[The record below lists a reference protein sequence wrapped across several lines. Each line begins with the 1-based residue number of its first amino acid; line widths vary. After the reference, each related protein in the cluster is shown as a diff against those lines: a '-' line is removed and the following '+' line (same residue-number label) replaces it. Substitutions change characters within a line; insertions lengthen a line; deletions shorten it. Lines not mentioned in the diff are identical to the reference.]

1 MTAFAV
7 APPIRALIR
16 KELREYRHHRM
27 ILMTATVLPIV
38 FLILPIANLV
48 VFDPEKSIGGVNLA
62 VGQAMFCFFLSPV
75 IIPATMSAFSVI
87 GERDQG
93 ALEPLL
99 TLPLS
104 DAQFLAGKVL
114 AIVAPTVAASFV
126 IYLAYMSVVVAVAHG
141 PVRGAA
147 LDWTW
152 PLGFVLLA
160 PALALFSTL
169 TGMAFSARAKDIRVA
184 EHLSG
189 LVLLPA
195 MLPVMLVVTRTIE
208 PSVLTWTV
216 FFVAV
221 AALDFGIW
229 RLALRAFDRER
240 AISTA

>member
-7 APPIRALIR
+7 APPVRALIR

-27 ILMTATVLPIV
+27 IVMTATVLPIV

-75 IIPATMSAFSVI
+75 IIPATMSAFAVI

-93 ALEPLL
+93 TLEPLL
-99 TLPLS
+99 TLPLT

-114 AIVAPTVAASFV
+114 AIMAPTVAASFA
-126 IYLAYMSVVVAVAHG
+126 IYAAYMSVVFGTAHG
-141 PVRGAA
+141 PVRSAA

-152 PLGFVLLA
+152 PLGFVLLT

-208 PSVLTWTV
+208 PSVLTWGV
-216 FFVAV
+216 FFTTVL
-221 AALDFGIW
+221 ALDFGIW

>member
-1 MTAFAV
+1 MTAFTV
-7 APPIRALIR
+7 APPVRALIR

-38 FLILPIANLV
+38 FLLLPIANLAL
-48 VFDPEKSIGGVNLA
+48 FDPERSIGGVNLA
-62 VGQAMFCFFLSPV
+62 VGQAMFCFFLCPV
-75 IIPATMSAFSVI
+75 IIPATMSAFAVI
-87 GERDQG
+87 GERDQST
-93 ALEPLL
+93 LEPLL

-104 DAQFLAGKVL
+104 DRQFLAGKVL
-114 AIVAPTVAASFV
+114 AIVVPTTAASFA
-126 IYLAYMSVVVAVAHG
+126 IYAAYMSVVVAVAQE
-141 PVRGAA
+141 PVRSAA

-152 PLGFVLLA
+152 PFGFLLLA
-160 PALALFSTL
+160 PVLALFSTL
-169 TGMAFSARAKDIRVA
+169 TGMAFSARARDIRVA

-208 PSVLTWTV
+208 PSVLSWGA
-216 FFVAV
+216 FFAVV
-221 AALDFGIW
+221 AALDFAIW

>member
-7 APPIRALIR
+7 APPVRALIR

-27 ILMTATVLPIV
+27 IVMTATVLPIV
-38 FLILPIANLV
+38 FLILPIANLI

-93 ALEPLL
+93 TLEPLL
-99 TLPLS
+99 TLPLT

-114 AIVAPTVAASFV
+114 AIVAPTVAASFA
-126 IYLAYMSVVVAVAHG
+126 IYAAYMSVVVGTAHG
-141 PVRGAA
+141 PVRSAA

-152 PLGFVLLA
+152 PLGFMLLA

-208 PSVLTWTV
+208 PSVLTWVV
-216 FFVAV
+216 FFAAV
-221 AALDFGIW
+221 IALDFGIW

>member
-93 ALEPLL
+93 TLEPLL

-208 PSVLTWTV
+208 PGVLTWTV

-240 AISTA
+240 SISTA

>member
-1 MTAFAV
+1 MTSFAV
-7 APPIRALIR
+7 APPVRALIR

-27 ILMTATVLPIV
+27 IVLTATVLPIV
-38 FLILPIANLV
+38 FLILPIANLAL
-48 VFDPEKSIGGVNLA
+48 FDPENAIGGVNLA

-75 IIPATMSAFSVI
+75 IIPATMSAFAVI

-93 ALEPLL
+93 TLEPLL

-104 DAQFLAGKVL
+104 DAQFLLGKLL
-114 AIVAPTVAASFV
+114 AIVAPAIAASFA
-126 IYLAYMSVVVAVAHG
+126 IYAVYMAVVVAVAHG
-141 PVRGAA
+141 PVREAA

-152 PLGFVLLA
+152 PLGFLLVA
-160 PALALFSTL
+160 PALATFSTL

-208 PSVLTWTV
+208 PSVVTWLV
-216 FFVAV
+216 FAAAV
-221 AALDFGIW
+221 SGLNCLLW
-229 RLALRAFDRER
+229 KLALRAFDRER
-240 AISTA
+240 AISAA

>member
-7 APPIRALIR
+7 APPVRALIR

-27 ILMTATVLPIV
+27 IVMTATVLPIV

-93 ALEPLL
+93 TLEPLM

-114 AIVAPTVAASFV
+114 AIVAPTVAASLA
-126 IYLAYMSVVVAVAHG
+126 IYVAYMSVVVVVAHG

-152 PLGFVLLA
+152 PFGFLLLA

-195 MLPVMLVVTRTIE
+195 MLPVMLVVTRTVE
-208 PSVLTWTV
+208 PSLLTWGV
-216 FFVAV
+216 FFIAV
-221 AALDFGIW
+221 VALDFGIW

-240 AISTA
+240 AISTT

>member
-7 APPIRALIR
+7 APPVRALIR
-16 KELREYRHHRM
+16 KEIREYRHHRM
-27 ILMTATVLPIV
+27 IVMTATVLPIV
-38 FLILPIANLV
+38 FLLLPIGNLAF
-48 VFDPEKSIGGVNLA
+48 FDPEKSIGGVNLA

-93 ALEPLL
+93 TLEPLL
-99 TLPLS
+99 TLPLT

-114 AIVAPTVAASFV
+114 AIVGPTVAASFA
-126 IYLAYMSVVVAVAHG
+126 IYGAYMTVVIALADE

-152 PLGFVLLA
+152 PLGFVLLT

-169 TGMAFSARAKDIRVA
+169 TGMAFSARARDIRVA

-195 MLPVMLVVTRTIE
+195 MLPVMLVVTRTIN
-208 PSVLTWTV
+208 PSVLTWFV
-216 FFVAV
+216 FAGGV

-229 RLALRAFDRER
+229 RVALRAFDRER
-240 AISTA
+240 AISAS

>member
-7 APPIRALIR
+7 APPVRALIR

-27 ILMTATVLPIV
+27 IVMTATVLPIV

-93 ALEPLL
+93 TLEPLL

-114 AIVAPTVAASFV
+114 AIVVPTVTASFA
-126 IYLAYMSVVVAVAHG
+126 IYIAYMSVVVAVSQG
-141 PVRGAA
+141 PVRDAA

-152 PLGFVLLA
+152 PLGFLLLT

-208 PSVLTWTV
+208 PSMLTWAV
-216 FFVAV
+216 FFAAV
-221 AALDFGIW
+221 GAIDFGIW

>member
-1 MTAFAV
+1 MTAFSV
-7 APPIRALIR
+7 APPVRALIR
-16 KELREYRHHRM
+16 KELREFRHHRM
-27 ILMTATVLPIV
+27 IMITATVLPIV
-38 FLILPIANLV
+38 FLILPIVNLV
-48 VFDPEKSIGGVNLA
+48 IFDPEKSIGGINLA

-93 ALEPLL
+93 TLEPLL
-99 TLPLS
+99 TLPLT
-104 DAQFLAGKVL
+104 DRQFLAGKVL
-114 AIVAPTVAASFV
+114 AIVVPTVAASV
-126 IYLAYMSVVVAVAHG
+126 AIYVAYMSVVAVVVEG
-141 PVRGAA
+141 PVRAAA

-152 PLGFVLLA
+152 TFGFLLLA

-169 TGMAFSARAKDIRVA
+169 TGMAFSARARDIRVA

-208 PSVLTWTV
+208 PGVLTWTV
-216 FFVAV
+216 FFAAV
-221 AALDFGIW
+221 AGLDFAIW

-240 AISTA
+240 AISAS

>member
-1 MTAFAV
+1 MTAFTV
-7 APPIRALIR
+7 APPVRALIR

-27 ILMTATVLPIV
+27 IVLTATVLPIV
-38 FLILPIANLV
+38 FLILPIANLAF
-48 VFDPEKSIGGVNLA
+48 FDPERSIGGVNLA
-62 VGQAMFCFFLSPV
+62 VGQAMFCFFLTPV
-75 IIPATMSAFSVI
+75 IIPATMSAFAVI

-93 ALEPLL
+93 TLEPLL

-114 AIVAPTVAASFV
+114 AIVGPTVAASLV
-126 IYLAYMSVVVAVAHG
+126 IYGAYMAVVAALADG
-141 PVRGAA
+141 PVRTAA

-152 PLGFVLLA
+152 PLGFLLLA
-160 PALALFSTL
+160 PVLALFSTL

-195 MLPVMLVVTRTIE
+195 MLPVMLVVTRTIN
-208 PSVLTWTV
+208 PGVLTWAI
-216 FFVAV
+216 FVAMV
-221 AALDFGIW
+221 AGLDFAIW